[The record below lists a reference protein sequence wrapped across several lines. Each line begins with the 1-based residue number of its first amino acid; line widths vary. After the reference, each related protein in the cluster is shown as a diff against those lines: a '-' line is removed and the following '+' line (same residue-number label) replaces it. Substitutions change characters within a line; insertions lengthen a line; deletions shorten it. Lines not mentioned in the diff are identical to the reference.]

1 MVLTSRVKHNPPY
14 STSTLLQGIDDK
26 VHQVDFESA
35 QRSLDRVVN
44 ACATP
49 SVSVRAALH

>member
-49 SVSVRAALH
+49 SVSVRAALR